1 MHKLLKSFKKIK
13 ILSIQTCS
21 GTNHDK
27 KENWRKEENI
37 FSVRESRDRSVDR
50 KEYKDRVN
58 DHDETSDRL
67 VNHKESTDLL
77 YNPIESRDRLDDRKE
92 SREHEE
98 ECKEIKIEIDLF
110 ESSADSLVLASIRK
124 PKQESAFKE
133 EFTGL

>member
-1 MHKLLKSFKKIK
+1 M
-13 ILSIQTCS
+13 
-21 GTNHDK
+21 
-27 KENWRKEENI
+27 
-37 FSVRESRDRSVDR
+37 DR

-110 ESSADSLVLASIRK
+110 ESSADSLVQASIRK
-124 PKQESAFKE
+124 PKQESALKE
-133 EFTGL
+133 EFTGLHKDLNCIIMNNVTTLDVQGRLRN